1 MQKKLKPAGS
11 LPVLMEDGEM
21 FPAAGA
27 EVEMSQYYRRR
38 LKDGDLVEIT
48 GGAARPARTEK
59 DKNNG

>member
-1 MQKKLKPAGS
+1 
-11 LPVLMEDGEM
+11 MEDGEM